1 VSVLVYI
8 AAALTLLAVG
18 ALLVFPTFGVCV
30 ALIARPLIDATYADK
45 LVGHYALT
53 ELIGVAMPLAV
64 FAFAAVRA
72 SGPQRFSRIPLFPI
86 WLIYAL
92 DVVLFSAILAANEG
106 IEAGANILFRQLNV
120 VAAYYLGQAFF
131 RQERTQLLLLRVL
144 LLATLFPLAIGLYQ
158 FLTGYQWVHADTEG
172 ITRYVGLYHDAFT
185 VRYYMMQGILAAG
198 VLLMLPG
205 SRVRNIL
212 LWAFI
217 VCALLVMYRAYS
229 KSAIAT
235 IFIWALMWGIL
246 RRKFVP
252 LAVLG
257 VVAVIAI
264 GVYAPQVADQV
275 GTMFHKEIGALHGQV
290 DLSHTFAGRWY
301 GWRELLSKWDELDAF
316 AKVFGSHT
324 AVGAHNDFLMML
336 MHGGLLGLLIYL
348 LLLGSVGL
356 SLARNALERADPVA
370 LAGLM
375 AFSLWCIDAIGLVP
389 SSYPGYQWFVW
400 AVIGMS
406 MRSRLDARRAAQH
419 KRRAAR
425 AAAAAPAFAA
435 RPDLVAPT

>member
-1 VSVLVYI
+1 VSSVLVYV

-30 ALIARPLIDATYADK
+30 ALLARPLIDATYADK

-72 SGPQRFSRIPLFPI
+72 GGAQRFSRIPLFAI

-92 DVVLFSAILAANEG
+92 NVVLFSAILAANEG
-106 IEAGANILFRQLNV
+106 IEAGANILFRQLNL

-131 RQERTQLLLLRVL
+131 RQRRTQLLLLRVL
-144 LLATLFPLAIGLYQ
+144 LLATLFPLAVGLYQ
-158 FLTGYQWVHADTEG
+158 FVTGYQWVHADTEG

-185 VRYYMMQGILAAG
+185 VRYYMMQGILAAA

-205 SRVRNIL
+205 SRARNIL

-217 VCALLVMYRAYS
+217 ACALIVMYRAYS

-235 IFIWALMWGIL
+235 IFVWALMWGIL
-246 RRKFVP
+246 RRKFVH
-252 LAVLG
+252 LALLG
-257 VVAVIAI
+257 VMAVIAI
-264 GVYAPQVADQV
+264 GVYAPQVSDQV
-275 GTMFHKEIGALHGQV
+275 GTMFHKELGALHGQV
-290 DLSHTFAGRWY
+290 DINHTFAGRWY

-356 SLARNALERADPVA
+356 SLARNALARADPVA

-375 AFSLWCIDAIGLVP
+375 AFALWCIDAVGLVP

-406 MRSRLDARRAAQH
+406 MRSRLDERRAAH

-425 AAAAAPAFAA
+425 PLLAAP
-435 RPDLVAPT
+435 PELVAPT